1 VEGADVIDDLGFD
14 RRIESVVADIRAA
27 KLERKFREPR
37 PGMLRKRKPR
47 HCIPTL
53 VHLCPRQRVKKAA
66 TSGG

>member
-1 VEGADVIDDLGFD
+1 MIDDLGFD

-37 PGMLRKRKPR
+37 PELVRKRKPR

-53 VHLCPRQRVKKAA
+53 VHLCPRQRVKKPG